1 MFDETFIDHF
11 SITNPSPRLVNFA
24 TGVMVTEVSKASLLN
39 VPVEGKA
46 MLQKILDDR
55 FVVPEGES
63 RPRKS
68 FYDPLSKSKVAAV
81 KFGNQ
86 K

>member
-1 MFDETFIDHF
+1 MCEMFDETFIDPF
-11 SITNPSPRLVNFA
+11 SITNPSPRLFNFA

-55 FVVPEGES
+55 FVPG
-63 RPRKS
+63 
-68 FYDPLSKSKVAAV
+68 
-81 KFGNQ
+81 
-86 K
+86 